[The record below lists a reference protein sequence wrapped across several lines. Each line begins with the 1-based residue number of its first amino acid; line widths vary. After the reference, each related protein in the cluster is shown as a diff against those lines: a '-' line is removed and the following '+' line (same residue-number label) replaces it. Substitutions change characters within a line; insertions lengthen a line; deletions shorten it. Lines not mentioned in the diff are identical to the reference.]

1 MSRRIGADGERPR
14 APDPNGGWCHHY
26 SGARGWP
33 SRETP
38 ATSARAGTLPVGD
51 EESNAQT
58 ALLIR
63 DSQPF
68 CEVAEFGN
76 ENKGG
81 GTFAAPVEFEGR
93 YVQTGKTVSPAHARA
108 RSRAPT
114 AQRRRAQYAGR
125 DGARA
130 WSSFDRAR
138 RTFGSGAHT
147 RSASSPA
154 LNSRHDPHFDHATA
168 LGVSIGVELCPSIG
182 VGPLG
187 RTGLSLA
194 IDRAAGLSKDESPW
208 LNTALTVSSSRLTP
222 LMSH

>member
-1 MSRRIGADGERPR
+1 MSRRIGADGDERPR
-14 APDPNGGWCHHY
+14 APDPNGGWCHRY

-33 SRETP
+33 SREPTP

-93 YVQTGKTVSPAHARA
+93 YVQTGRTVSPAHARA

-114 AQRRRAQYAGR
+114 VQRRRAQYAGR

-168 LGVSIGVELCPSIG
+168 LGAWNGALRFHRSSPASTAFCSATPWWRR
-182 VGPLG
+182 G
-187 RTGLSLA
+187 R
-194 IDRAAGLSKDESPW
+194 RASPPQRRR
-208 LNTALTVSSSRLTP
+208 SRPCLQ
-222 LMSH
+222 MSA

>member
-1 MSRRIGADGERPR
+1 LSRRIGADGERPR
-14 APDPNGGWCHHY
+14 APDPNGGWCHRY

-33 SRETP
+33 SREPTP

-93 YVQTGKTVSPAHARA
+93 YVQTGRTVSPAHARA

-154 LNSRHDPHFDHATA
+154 LNSRHDPH
-168 LGVSIGVELCPSIG
+168 SIRDRLRGVE
-182 VGPLG
+182 
-187 RTGLSLA
+187 R
-194 IDRAAGLSKDESPW
+194 RAALSPLVAGVDCVLFSDALVRRGRRASPPQRRR
-208 LNTALTVSSSRLTP
+208 SRPCLQ
-222 LMSH
+222 MSA